1 MNDSTIQMI
10 AQAII
15 ANTKV
20 IQSLIDALPHDTKQA
35 VAEVVAPAPAPAPV
49 IAPVVV
55 PVPVVTVPL
64 VQSVPVVQPSVT
76 PMNPAPLQTAAVAM
90 PAPPTFATAPTPVA
104 TSSAPFT
111 DAKGLI
117 DFVMAA
123 YRVMGPQKGAQ
134 IQTVLTGL
142 GYANI
147 NDIKQSD
154 YAALFAGIEALKAS

>member
-35 VAEVVAPAPAPAPV
+35 VAEVVAPAPAPVA
-49 IAPVVV
+49 
-55 PVPVVTVPL
+55 VPL
-64 VQSVPVVQPSVT
+64 VVPT
-76 PMNPAPLQTAAVAM
+76 PVAPVAAPLVVAPSPAM
-90 PAPPTFATAPTPVA
+90 PAPPTFAPAAPVA
-104 TSSAPFT
+104 APSAAAPFT

-123 YRVMGPQKGAQ
+123 YRTMGPQKGAQ